1 MTLSFGIVLHF
12 LAQFVT
18 AIRALT
24 RKDREP
30 ASRAAWLL
38 LVMAVPVIGVVA
50 YFLVGEAN
58 IGRRTERRMAAA
70 RRALSDHRPAKEVVA
85 PEIPE
90 AFAPVFRRAG
100 SVNGFAVTGG
110 NSARLMPDENAAIDA
125 LVAEIDAARSHV
137 HMLFYIWL
145 EDRNG
150 SRLLD
155 AVERA
160 AARGVTCRLLIDGV
174 GSWRLARSPR
184 WAGLRAKGVKTAIT
198 FRMLWLPLHVFLAR
212 VDLRNHRK
220 IAVIDGVAAYCGS
233 QNCADPEFR
242 PKARFAPWVD
252 LMMRLEGPV
261 VRQMQHLFAVDWM
274 THGREEIA
282 DLLDIDPAPVA
293 GGFPAVAVGTG
304 PNIDSHAVSDLFA
317 MLLNGAAREA
327 VITTPYFVPDETLK
341 RAIVG
346 AALRG
351 VAVTLILPARVDSVF
366 VARASRSYF
375 LPLLNAGVRL
385 AEYRPGLLHAKTMT
399 IDGLAACIG
408 SANMDRRSFEL
419 NYESNLY
426 LVSEEVAGEI
436 RARQIRYLGDSRVV
450 TRAEVV
456 AWPWYRRAVCNL
468 FATAGPLL

>member
-38 LVMAVPVIGVVA
+38 LVIAVPVIGVVA

-58 IGRRTERRMAAA
+58 IGRRTARRMTAA
-70 RRALSDHRPAKEVVA
+70 RIALSEHRPAEAVAA

-100 SVNGFAVTGG
+100 SVNGFAVAGG
-110 NSARLMPDENAAIDA
+110 NAARLMPDETAAIDA
-125 LVAEIDAARSHV
+125 LVAEIDAARAHV

-150 SRLLD
+150 TRLLE

-212 VDLRNHRK
+212 ADLRNHRK
-220 IAVIDGVAAYCGS
+220 IAVIDGQAAFCGS

-261 VRQMQHLFAVDWM
+261 VRQLQHLFAVDWM
-274 THGREEIA
+274 THAREEIA

-366 VARASRSYF
+366 VARASRSYY

-385 AEYRPGLLHAKTMT
+385 AEYQPGLMHAKTMT
-399 IDGLAACIG
+399 IDGTAACIG

-436 RARQIRYLGDSRVV
+436 RARQMRYLSESRVV

-456 AWPWYRRAVCNL
+456 AWPWYRRAIYNL